1 MQLQPVSGLIAK
13 TINEHAAAAIRRTA
27 LPWTG
32 QPDALTFAL
41 NEPLLR
47 LALENDNIRGIIVP
61 ETFEPLVAD
70 RAGTDRLVIVSTD
83 PTSLFYTVHESLGE
97 TGTANRSFAVERYI
111 AASATIHPTAVL
123 GQDVH
128 IGENAYIGEYAV
140 IKNQSVLCDNVWV
153 GPHCLVGEEALFRQ
167 TVNGAS
173 IHIPA
178 YGGVW
183 IGRGSRL
190 YGHNVVCKSNYLGE
204 YTRLGE
210 GAFIGFQSSIG
221 HDSVVGD
228 LVTFSTKVTVAGRVK
243 VGDGSWAGAG
253 STISQSL
260 TIGANA
266 FIAIG
271 SVVIKDMQPEMS
283 VSGNFAIEH
292 KKNMANFIRSAP

>member
-1 MQLQPVSGLIAK
+1 MQVQTASGLVVK
-13 TINEHAAAAIRRTA
+13 TVNEHAAAAIRRTA

-41 NEPLLR
+41 SEPYLR
-47 LALENDNIRGIIVP
+47 LALENSNIRGIIIP
-61 ETFEPLVAD
+61 ETFEPLLAD
-70 RAGTDRLVIVSTD
+70 KAGTDRLVVVSPD
-83 PTSLFYTVHESLGE
+83 PTSLFYTLHESLGE
-97 TGTANRSFAVERYI
+97 TGTANRVFAVERHI
-111 AASATIHPTAVL
+111 AESATIHPTAVI
-123 GQDVH
+123 GRDVH
-128 IGENAYIGEYAV
+128 IGENVHIGEYAI
-140 IKNQSVLCDNVWV
+140 IKNQSVLCDTVWV

-210 GAFIGFQSSIG
+210 GAFLGFQASIG
-221 HDSVVGD
+221 HDSAVGD
-228 LVTFSTKVTVAGRVK
+228 RVTFSTKVTVAGRVSI
-243 VGDGSWAGAG
+243 GDGAWLGAG

-260 TIGANA
+260 TIGTNA

-271 SVVIKDMQPEMS
+271 SVVISDVKPDMS

-292 KKNMANFIRSAP
+292 KKNLENYIRSAQ

>member
-1 MQLQPVSGLIAK
+1 MHLQTVAGFAAK
-13 TINEHAAAAIRRTA
+13 TINEHAAAAIQRTA
-27 LPWTG
+27 LPWTS

-41 NEPLLR
+41 SEPYLR
-47 LALENDNIRGIIVP
+47 MALENDNIRGIIIPV
-61 ETFEPLVAD
+61 TFEHLIAD
-70 RAGTDRLVIVSTD
+70 TIGTDRLVITSAD
-83 PTSLFYTVHESLGE
+83 PTSLFYTLHKSLGE
-97 TGTANRSFAVERYI
+97 AGTVNRHYAVERHI
-111 AASATIHPTAVL
+111 AESATIHPTAVL
-123 GQDVH
+123 DQDVH
-128 IGENAYIGEYAV
+128 IGENVHICEYAV
-140 IKNQSVLCDNVWV
+140 IKNQTVLCDTVWV

-221 HDSVVGD
+221 HDSAVGD
-228 LVTFSTKVTVAGRVK
+228 RVTFSTKVTAAGRVSI
-243 VGDGSWAGAG
+243 GEGAWIGAG

-260 TIGANA
+260 TIGINA

-271 SVVIKDMQPEMS
+271 SVAIRDIQADMS

-292 KKNMANFIRSAP
+292 KKNLANFIRSAP